1 MHEGNLADYFS
12 SSILGQTKWHYDFHK
27 VGTKSIICEAKL
39 LARLLCPLGTSVPR
53 RVCLV
58 FLSSVWM
65 REHCY
70 NQLLPSPTS
79 YLTHILTTYLLGP
92 ITSYS
97 HACNIIP
104 HHFFWPRNRQVF
116 FAYDIEPAIVFLLE
130 SWQKYIKLVA
140 LIFQR
145 SGTGFCVEKEKKMN
159 FHFLSGYLQFSF
171 KSVGDASVDSCVL
184 VRRPNPGLPLRL
196 PLVGRPGR
204 GYDRHFHRAG
214 ELIYDIDSV

>member
-58 FLSSVWM
+58 FLSSV
-65 REHCY
+65 RY
-70 NQLLPSPTS
+70 NQLLPSPTT

-116 FAYDIEPAIVFLLE
+116 FAYDIEPTYCCFPSRIVAE
-130 SWQKYIKLVA
+130 IHKVGSPDISA
-140 LIFQR
+140 QR
-145 SGTGFCVEKEKKMN
+145 
-159 FHFLSGYLQFSF
+159 HWI
-171 KSVGDASVDSCVL
+171 
-184 VRRPNPGLPLRL
+184 LR
-196 PLVGRPGR
+196 
-204 GYDRHFHRAG
+204 
-214 ELIYDIDSV
+214 